1 MGFMEDDYEEPQTL
15 LNMALEDCSESIV
28 NEIWKVKHLQI
39 TKNHLQFVILL
50 SNGSYYCTCLYL
62 IYAGFVC
69 RHFFAVMIHSKKS
82 QFNIKLV
89 PSRWYSNEGL
99 VAINEIQEPSI
110 CIIQNENES
119 LLTGTFQ
126 VLENIHGQNV
136 TAINK
141 DSKRIFYGYAFGL
154 CKKTL
159 NLAIMNEY

>member
-126 VLENIHGQNV
+126 VLENIV
-136 TAINK
+136 NK
-141 DSKRIFYGYAFGL
+141 MLQPLIKIQKEYFMGMLLDFV
-154 CKKTL
+154 KKL
-159 NLAIMNEY
+159 